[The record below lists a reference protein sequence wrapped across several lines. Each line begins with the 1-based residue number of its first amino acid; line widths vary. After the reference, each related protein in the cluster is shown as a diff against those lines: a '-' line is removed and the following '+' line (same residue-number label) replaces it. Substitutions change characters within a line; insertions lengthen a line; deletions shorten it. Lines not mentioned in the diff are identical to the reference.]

1 MATMRAVSA
10 TREYMNLAE
19 RFPLVPIANKQHLKE
34 AIAVAKELASR
45 ESLRKEEHG
54 YFLVLSD
61 LIESY
66 EKKSGRLGAKTTP
79 AQALRYLMEEN
90 GLTQTDLVP
99 IVGHKSHL
107 SAFLHGKRGLSKT
120 NAIKLAQRFKVSPM
134 LFLPRL
140 EVI

>member
-1 MATMRAVSA
+1 MATMKAVSA
-10 TREYMNLAE
+10 TREYMNLAQ
-19 RFPLVPIANKQHLKE
+19 RFPLVPIANKQHLQA
-34 AIAVAKELASR
+34 AIALIKQLASR
-45 ESLRKEEHG
+45 EDLSKEEHG

-66 EKKSGRLGAKTTP
+66 EKKSGRLGPKTTP
-79 AQALRYLMEEN
+79 AEALQYLMEEN
-90 GLTQTDLVP
+90 GLTQADLVP